1 MEQQKKD
8 LLRYA
13 LSLGDD
19 ALTLGHRLSEWA
31 SHGPFLEEDIA
42 LGNVALDYIG
52 RARMFYGYASEL
64 TDGEKSEDDFAYL
77 RGERDYIN
85 YLINELPRSDF
96 AFTMARQ
103 LIVDIH
109 SHLFMTQLL
118 ESKDPV
124 LSAIAHK
131 SIKESRYHLMR
142 SKDWVIKLGDGTE
155 ESQQRMQTAMND
167 LWGYI
172 PELFEPDETE
182 SRLIAAGIAVD
193 TFALEA
199 DFRAQLSGV
208 LEEAT
213 LNVPTDEWAVRGGR
227 KGYHTEHLSHLLCV
241 MQSVHRAYPG
251 CEW

>member
-1 MEQQKKD
+1 MEQQQD
-8 LLRYA
+8 LLRYV

-31 SHGPFLEEDIA
+31 SNGPFLEEDIA

-64 TDGEKSEDDFAYL
+64 TNGEKSEDDFAFL

-85 YLINELPRSDF
+85 HLINELPRGDF

-103 LIVDIH
+103 LIVDIY
-109 SHLFMTQLL
+109 SQLFMTQLL
-118 ESKDPV
+118 ESNDPV

-131 SIKESRYHLMR
+131 SIKETRYHLMR

-155 ESQQRMQTAMND
+155 ESHQRMQTAFND

-172 PELFEPDETE
+172 PEIFEPDDTE
-182 SRLIAAGIAVD
+182 QRLVAAGIAVD
-193 TFALEA
+193 TSALKA
-199 DFRAQLSGV
+199 SFDAQLSRV

-213 LNVPTDEWAVRGGR
+213 LEVPADEWAVRGGR
-227 KGYHTEHLSHLLCV
+227 KGYHTEHLGHLLGV